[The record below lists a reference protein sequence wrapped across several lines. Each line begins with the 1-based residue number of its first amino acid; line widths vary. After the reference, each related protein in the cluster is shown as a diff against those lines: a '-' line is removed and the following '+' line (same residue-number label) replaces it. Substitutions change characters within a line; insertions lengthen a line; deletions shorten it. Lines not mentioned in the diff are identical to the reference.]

1 MVRSTEIESGVRT
14 KRSMAAVSPR
24 WTMMKAPRSTEGWPG
39 RSGEIARIGAIARI
53 ADLGKADFFKT
64 GMDGGRRA
72 VTMKTG
78 QNRRRNPF
86 CRRGTDRERW
96 RTFDYN

>member
-24 WTMMKAPRSTEGWPG
+24 WTMMKAPRSTEGWPD

-53 ADLGKADFFKT
+53 ADLGKADVFTT
-64 GMDGGRRA
+64 GMDGEAGRHYEDGAKPTPQPSSPPR
-72 VTMKTG
+72 
-78 QNRRRNPF
+78 NRQ
-86 CRRGTDRERW
+86 GTLSDLSL
-96 RTFDYN
+96 